1 MMVLRAKGSDGI
13 SMYTFSN
20 VILHNGTSTPVFCF
34 FGKLVGLFEY
44 SLNFLMDLCDITKQK
59 HGVPYS

>member
-1 MMVLRAKGSDGI
+1 MGWACIHFLMLFYIIMVPPRL
-13 SMYTFSN
+13 F
-20 VILHNGTSTPVFCF
+20 FCF

-59 HGVPYS
+59 AWCTV